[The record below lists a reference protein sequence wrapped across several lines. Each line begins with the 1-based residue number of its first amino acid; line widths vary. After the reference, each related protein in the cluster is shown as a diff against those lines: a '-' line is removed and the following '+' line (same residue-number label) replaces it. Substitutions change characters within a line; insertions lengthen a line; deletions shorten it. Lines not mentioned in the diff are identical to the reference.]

1 MNMTPFADI
10 KLYEILCMS
19 EGSFFMADNNEK
31 KGRRLL
37 RRPSRRALITLGII
51 ALAGALA
58 FGAVSTG
65 FMGIGGGKN
74 VKFTQLPQ
82 DKIPRTIEK
91 DVIPEYR
98 DLERALGCLVD
109 GKVYAV
115 VTRGEKPTA
124 GYDLSIEKM
133 KLDKTKEGTNLVV
146 TALFTEPST
155 DTAVSQIITYPY
167 VVAETE
173 LEALPNTIELAVR
186 YAE

>member
-1 MNMTPFADI
+1 
-10 KLYEILCMS
+10 
-19 EGSFFMADNNEK
+19 MADNNEK
-31 KGRRLL
+31 RERRLL

-65 FMGIGGGKN
+65 FMGIGGGKT
-74 VKFTQLPQ
+74 VKFTQLPK

-109 GKVYAV
+109 GKVYVV

-133 KLDKTKEGTNLVV
+133 KLEKTKEGTNLAV
-146 TALFTEPST
+146 TALFTEPDA
-155 DTAVSQIITYPY
+155 DTTVSKIITYPY
-167 VVAETE
+167 VVAETD
-173 LEALPNTIELAVR
+173 LEALPDTIELIAR
-186 YAE
+186 YSE

>member
-1 MNMTPFADI
+1 
-10 KLYEILCMS
+10 
-19 EGSFFMADNNEK
+19 MADNNEK
-31 KGRRLL
+31 RERRLL

-58 FGAVSTG
+58 FGAVNTG
-65 FMGIGGGKN
+65 FMGIGGGKT
-74 VKFTQLPQ
+74 VKFTQLPK

-109 GKVYAV
+109 GKVYVV

-133 KLDKTKEGTNLVV
+133 KLEKTKEGTNLAV
-146 TALFTEPST
+146 TALFTEPDADMT
-155 DTAVSQIITYPY
+155 VSKIITYPY
-167 VVAETE
+167 VVAETG
-173 LEALPNTIELAVR
+173 LEALPDTIELIAR
-186 YAE
+186 YSD

>member
-1 MNMTPFADI
+1 
-10 KLYEILCMS
+10 
-19 EGSFFMADNNEK
+19 MADNDNNGR
-31 KGRRLL
+31 KGRRLF
-37 RRPSRRALITLGII
+37 RRPSRRTLITLGFL

-58 FGAVSTG
+58 FGAVKTG
-65 FMGIGGGKN
+65 FMGIGGGKT
-74 VKFTQLPQ
+74 VKYTQLPK

-109 GKVYAV
+109 GKVYVV

-133 KLDKTKEGTNLVV
+133 KLEKSKDGSNLAV
-146 TALFTEPST
+146 TALFTEPAS

-167 VVAETE
+167 VVAETD
-173 LEALPNTIELAVR
+173 LETLPDTIELIAR
-186 YAE
+186 YNE